1 MPRFLRAL
9 RCRRWV
15 AQLGVGLTLVLAG
28 CGLDKV
34 QVPQLDGPAELGTSL
49 KLTATPD
56 VITAD
61 GNSSSLVRA
70 TVYNNQGQRLQG
82 QQIFFAIT
90 DESGHPASIGS
101 LSTDRETTNNQGIA
115 QIIYTS
121 PPRTDAT
128 ANQSVLVVARPV
140 SSDANGAVYRSVR
153 IELRSAEPRLFPQVP
168 GNLAP
173 TCSFVIEAP
182 SGFRTRVSI
191 LFQSTSSD
199 PDGTVVRYQW
209 FFGDGVQDTHPD
221 ENHVYLASGNY
232 TVTHVVTDDDGAQAA
247 CAASFV
253 IQ

>member
-1 MPRFLRAL
+1 MRRHTLLKRAAAGAL
-9 RCRRWV
+9 LL
-15 AQLGVGLTLVLAG
+15 LGA
-28 CGLDKV
+28 CSLDEK
-34 QVPQLDGPAELGTSL
+34 QVPQLSGPAELGLSL

-61 GNSSSLVRA
+61 GNSSSLIRA
-70 TVYNNQGQRLQG
+70 TVYNNNGQLVQGRE
-82 QQIFFAIT
+82 IFFAT
-90 DESGHPASIGS
+90 SDEAGHFASIGT
-101 LSTDRETTNNQGIA
+101 LSTDRETTNSQGIA
-115 QIIYTS
+115 QVIYTS

-128 ANQSVLVVARPV
+128 ANQSVLVNARPV
-140 SSDANGAVYRSVR
+140 GDDFNAAVYRYVR

-168 GNLAP
+168 GNISP
-173 TCSFVIEAP
+173 VCSFVIEAP

-191 LFQSTSSD
+191 LFQSTASD
-199 PDGTVVRYQW
+199 SDGTIVRYQW

-221 ENHVYLASGNY
+221 ENHVYLSPGDY

>member
-1 MPRFLRAL
+1 LACGAL
-9 RCRRWV
+9 
-15 AQLGVGLTLVLAG
+15 LLVGA
-28 CGLDKV
+28 CSLDKK
-34 QVPQLDGPAELGTSL
+34 QVPALSGPAVMGLAL

-61 GNSSSLVRA
+61 GNSSSLIRA
-70 TVYNNQGQRLQG
+70 TVYNNNGQLVQG
-82 QQIFFAIT
+82 QQIYFAT
-90 DESGHPASIGS
+90 ADEAGRFASIGT

-115 QIIYTS
+115 QVIYTS

-128 ANQSVLVVARPV
+128 ANQTVLVVARPV
-140 SSDANGAVYRSVR
+140 STDFNGQEYRSVR

-168 GNLAP
+168 GNVSP
-173 TCSFVIEAP
+173 ICSFVIEAP
-182 SGFRTRVSI
+182 SGFKTRTSI

-199 PDGTVVRYQW
+199 PDGTIVRYQW

-221 ENHVYLASGNY
+221 ENHVYLTPGDY